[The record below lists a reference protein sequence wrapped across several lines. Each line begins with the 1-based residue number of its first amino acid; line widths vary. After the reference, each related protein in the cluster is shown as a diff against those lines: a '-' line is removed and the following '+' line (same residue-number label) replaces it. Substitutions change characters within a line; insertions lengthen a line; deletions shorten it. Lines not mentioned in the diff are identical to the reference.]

1 MDEKYRDN
9 FSIIQVA
16 IYFFLALMILPVGI
30 GLAMSLPDKMGLLGL
45 LIIFSSCLFV
55 IAGVKQIKY
64 NKKKQVIN
72 KFYQAAL
79 AESKQ
84 QPTAISKEIEVVNE
98 NKEEIV
104 TKEQLIEAEAN
115 KLFKNFVIAKY
126 QISNSEWNLFYKS
139 EGKSRINSIII
150 EGLVLALLGTIL
162 LRTTRNTSLPFSI
175 LFSIGFAIFYGL
187 LKYFL
192 TMKSISANNKQQHE
206 IIVTQNSVIVNGK
219 MNVFKDDSRWL
230 NSIKLIKEKQPMVLE
245 INFGWQ
251 TRGGVSNDDLR
262 IPILDEITAQTI
274 INTLMGEKEVLE

>member
-30 GLAMSLPDKMGLLGL
+30 GLAMALPDKMGLLGL
-45 LIIFSSCLFV
+45 LLIFSSCLFV

-79 AESKQ
+79 AKSKQ
-84 QPTAISKEIEVVNE
+84 QPTVISKEIEVVDE
-98 NKEEIV
+98 TKEEIV
-104 TKEQLIEAEAN
+104 TKEQLRETEAN

-150 EGLVLALLGTIL
+150 EGLVLALLGSIL

-175 LFSIGFAIFYGL
+175 LFSVGFAIFYGL

-219 MNVFKDDSRWL
+219 MNVFRDDSRWL

-274 INTLMGEKEVLE
+274 INTLMGEKPLE